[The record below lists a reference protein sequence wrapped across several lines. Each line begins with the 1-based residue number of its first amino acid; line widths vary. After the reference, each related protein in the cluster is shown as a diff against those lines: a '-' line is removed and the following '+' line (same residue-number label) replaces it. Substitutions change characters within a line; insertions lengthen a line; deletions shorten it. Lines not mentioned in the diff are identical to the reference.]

1 MLLKKKKFRILIFF
15 SPIVLSSIFN
25 PHFQGEPGLHS
36 LTCLKGMMP
45 GTSWGWRG
53 WGGWGRG
60 GEIIDRAY
68 SLKPSQSSLGR
79 PEGQRDLSPLFMDEG
94 QTHLEVLTRVS
105 IWPSETL
112 SS

>member
-1 MLLKKKKFRILIFF
+1 MLRGGGGGG
-15 SPIVLSSIFN
+15 
-25 PHFQGEPGLHS
+25 GEG
-36 LTCLKGMMP
+36 
-45 GTSWGWRG
+45 RE
-53 WGGWGRG
+53 RG

-94 QTHLEVLTRVS
+94 QAYLEVLTQIS
-105 IWPSETL
+105 LWPSETL